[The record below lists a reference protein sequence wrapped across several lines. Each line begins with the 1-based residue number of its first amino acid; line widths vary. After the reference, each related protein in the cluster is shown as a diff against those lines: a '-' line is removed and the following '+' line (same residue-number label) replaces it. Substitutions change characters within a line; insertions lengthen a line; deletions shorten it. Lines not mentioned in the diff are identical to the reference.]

1 MKRVRI
7 EHGYSIIVFWITI
20 HLMHESADGNHV
32 ELAGQRC
39 AFLDSIS
46 TSLIRSIILRAE
58 MALRIGEWGYTCRRE
73 VQGREDVLGRDI
85 PLSLCRLNGHA
96 HGSW

>member
-1 MKRVRI
+1 LDRTDIKCTYINTRLYIYPFEIR
-7 EHGYSIIVFWITI
+7 SINT
-20 HLMHESADGNHV
+20 
-32 ELAGQRC
+32 R
-39 AFLDSIS
+39 DSIF

-58 MALRIGEWGYTCRRE
+58 MALRIEEWGYTCRRE